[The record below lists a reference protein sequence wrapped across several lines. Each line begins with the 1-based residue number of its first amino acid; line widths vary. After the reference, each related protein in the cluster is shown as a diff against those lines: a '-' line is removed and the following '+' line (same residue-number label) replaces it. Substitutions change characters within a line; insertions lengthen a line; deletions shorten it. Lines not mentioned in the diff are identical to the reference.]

1 MSDRSASS
9 LRQPDGRTFMSLS
22 IPARVRIREEGPRDG
37 WQNIDAPFIPTD
49 AKRMLIEGLLEAGLD
64 RISITSMVSPKW
76 VPQLA
81 DADELLMSLT
91 RRPGVSYEV
100 LVPNNRGL
108 DRLLP
113 LVERGAPV
121 DEIGVVVS
129 ASEAHNRANL
139 NRSVED
145 TLTELD
151 RMAIRLAE
159 SGLSMVASIA
169 TSFGCSIA
177 GRVPATDVL
186 RLGER
191 LVAMGASEIVLGD
204 TTGMATPKQAVDV
217 IGQVRD
223 ALPGVR
229 VTPHFHDTRGM
240 GLANI
245 LAALAIGID
254 SFESS
259 YGELGGCQFA
269 IGATGNV
276 ATESLVAMLDGMGVE
291 TGVDVDGL
299 IDVTRRTERV
309 LGTTLPSK
317 LAQAGPV
324 RWEPAE
330 AEAKPA

>member
-1 MSDRSASS
+1 
-9 LRQPDGRTFMSLS
+9 MSLS
-22 IPARVRIREEGPRDG
+22 APARVRIREEGPRDG
-37 WQNIDAPFIPTD
+37 WQNIDAPLIATD
-49 AKRMLIEGLLEAGLD
+49 AKHMLIEGLLDAGLD
-64 RISITSMVSPKW
+64 RISLTSMVSPQW

-81 DADELLMSLT
+81 DADELLMSVG

-113 LVERGAPV
+113 LLERGAPV
-121 DEIGVVVS
+121 DEVGVVVS

-139 NRSVED
+139 NRSID
-145 TLTELD
+145 KTLTELD
-151 RMAIRLAE
+151 GMAIRLAE
-159 SGLSMVASIA
+159 SGLGMVASIA

-177 GRVPATDVL
+177 GRVPVADVV

-191 LVAMGASEIVLGD
+191 LLAMGASEIVLGD
-204 TTGMATPKQAVDV
+204 TTGMATPRHAAEV
-217 IGQVRD
+217 IGTVRD

-229 VTPHFHDTRGM
+229 ITPHFHDTRGM

-269 IGATGNV
+269 VGATGNV

-291 TGVDVDGL
+291 TGVDVQAL
-299 IDVTRRTERV
+299 IDVTRRTEQV

-324 RWEPAE
+324 RWEPAG
-330 AEAKPA
+330 AEAKTA

>member
-1 MSDRSASS
+1 
-9 LRQPDGRTFMSLS
+9 MSLS
-22 IPARVRIREEGPRDG
+22 TPARVRIREEGPRDG

-49 AKRMLIEGLLEAGLD
+49 AKRMLIEGLLDAGLD
-64 RISITSMVSPKW
+64 RISVTSMVSPRW

-113 LVERGAPV
+113 LLERGAPV
-121 DEIGVVVS
+121 DEVGVVVS

-139 NRSVED
+139 NRSIEE
-145 TLTELD
+145 TLTDLEG
-151 RMAIRLAE
+151 MATRLAE
-159 SGLSMVASIA
+159 RELGMVGSIA

-177 GRVPATDVL
+177 GRVPLQDVV
-186 RLGER
+186 RLGAR

-204 TTGMATPKQAVDV
+204 TTGMATPKQAAEV
-217 IGQVRD
+217 IGEVRD
-223 ALPGVR
+223 ALPTVT

-245 LAALAIGID
+245 LAALQIGID
-254 SFESS
+254 SFETS

-269 IGATGNV
+269 VGATGNV
-276 ATESLVAMLDGMGVE
+276 ATESLVAMLDGMDIE
-291 TGVDVDGL
+291 TGVDVNGL
-299 IDVTRRTERV
+299 IDVTRRTEQV

-330 AEAKPA
+330 SEAKPA